1 MADIK
6 LHNPRIKGKLKL
18 PEESA
23 SKALQISA
31 SGELE
36 SSTVTNVELAHV
48 SGVTAPLQSQ
58 INGAQGDADQALAD
72 AAAAQ
77 GDINLHVA
85 DLVNPHAVTKTQVG
99 LSNVDNTSDADKPV
113 STAQSTAIG
122 LKISSTE
129 KGAVNGVATLDSNS
143 LIPITQLPPAA
154 LERLVIVADQAARF
168 ALTLSTVQNG
178 DTVKQTDTT
187 LMYFV
192 KDDTNLDSAAGYE
205 AYTAGSASSVAWSG
219 ITGIPAPVSA
229 LTGTNTGDQ
238 TATTVP
244 NTPAG
249 SIAAT
254 DVQAAINELD
264 IEKAP
269 LASPTFT
276 GTVSGITSTMVG
288 LGNVDNTSDATKNAA
303 TVALTNKTIDADS
316 NTISNL
322 EVDNLKSGVLDTD
335 LSAVSATH
343 DTIPSAKA
351 VKDYV
356 DTVAAAVIPGDIN
369 PTAFAAANN
378 QVAAADVT
386 AFAFANGV
394 VRSFDAVVH
403 VVLNAT
409 TSAYEVFK
417 LSGVQKAASWDMSVV
432 ATGDDSGVVFSITS
446 SGQIQYT
453 SANSAGFVSNNMKFR
468 AISLGV

>member
-1 MADIK
+1 MADFK
-6 LHNPRIKGKLKL
+6 LHNPRIKGKVKL
-18 PEESA
+18 PDESA

-31 SGELE
+31 LGELE
-36 SSTVTNVELAHV
+36 SSTVTITELAHV

-58 INGAQGDADQALAD
+58 INSAQGDADQALAD

-77 GDINLHVA
+77 GDINLHILDVA
-85 DLVNPHAVTKTQVG
+85 NPHAVTKAQVSLG
-99 LSNVDNTSDADKPV
+99 NVDNTSDADKPV
-113 STAQSTAIG
+113 STAQGIAIG

-129 KGAVNGVATLDSNS
+129 KGAVSGVATLDASG

-154 LERLVIVADQAARF
+154 LERLVIVADEAARF

-192 KDDTNLDSAAGYE
+192 KDDTNLDSALGYE

-238 TATTVP
+238 TAATVA

-249 SIAAT
+249 SIAAIT
-254 DVQAAINELD
+254 VQAAINELD
-264 IEKAP
+264 TEKAP

-303 TVALTNKTIDADS
+303 AVALTNKTIDVDL

-322 EVDNLKSGVLDTD
+322 EVDNLKTGVLDTD
-335 LSAVSATH
+335 LSTVSASH

-356 DTVAAAVIPGDIN
+356 DTVAAAIIPGDIN
-369 PTAFAAANN
+369 PTSFAAANN

-386 AFAFANGV
+386 GFAFANGV
-394 VRSFDAVVH
+394 VRSFDAIVH
-403 VVLNAT
+403 VVIDAT
-409 TSAYEVFK
+409 TDSFEVFK
-417 LSGVQKAASWDMSVV
+417 LSGVQKAASWDMAVVSV
-432 ATGDDSGVVFSITS
+432 GDESGVVFSITS
-446 SGQIQYT
+446 SGQIQYS
-453 SANSAGFVSNNMKFR
+453 SANSAGFVSNSMKFR
-468 AISLGV
+468 AISLGI